1 VAALAASNVGA
12 QCRRNEQVSF
22 EIDLPSALS
31 AKAQWMEVGVFDGT
45 CPSATQLAG
54 GIPRSG
60 TLTRIAFPKG
70 DTSPPLVGELSKKA
84 YAFAAVARDANC
96 AVLATGCSV
105 VDLSKAK
112 DVTIHLTATAQA
124 AGACASGET
133 CAEAECVPA
142 LGNGDPI
149 LGGHCSMELVGAGS
163 LGDPLILGGGDVV
176 SAPAVVATERGF
188 LVAYREYDPN
198 GSARL
203 TVAAIDNGGGSTLAP
218 PTMLPAQC
226 PGQVE
231 TDGVGL
237 AYLAGAGVVVSARP
251 PCGGQ
256 PAGGLDAFR
265 IDAGGN
271 VGGTA
276 YSGGLGPAPTLSRA
290 HALALAGSTN
300 GWVALLDQSS
310 AQLVGLSGLSTQGGP
325 TAFGG
330 PPPQTL
336 AQVVATDQMLALL
349 TARGPPSPV
358 DAGGSTD
365 AAAPSDATA
374 PPDATAGP
382 STLQLLLGASGPN
395 AGAPLVIPGSWGA
408 LAAEAGRAFV
418 LSAPTDGSST
428 ATWTAADL
436 GSAISAATGTFAPS
450 GQGPVLGGDVAF
462 HGDRL
467 MLAAEQPGSIALAV
481 YDHASTTP
489 TQLRNLL
496 LSNDPRVPPQKTVQD
511 GLVAIA
517 ASDSRVAVAWITAAT
532 LGSSD
537 AVGGYALYACS
548 P

>member
-1 VAALAASNVGA
+1 VAALAASNAGA
-12 QCRRNEQVSF
+12 QCRGSDQVSF

-31 AKAQWMEVGVFDGT
+31 TKAQWMEVGVFNGT

-70 DTSPPLVGELSKKA
+70 DTSPPLVGDLSKA
-84 YAFAAVARDANC
+84 PYAFAAVARDANC

-105 VDLSKAK
+105 VDLGKAK
-112 DVTIHLTATAQA
+112 DVTIHLSATAHA
-124 AGACASGET
+124 TGACASGET

-142 LGNGDPI
+142 LGPGNPT
-149 LGGHCSMELVGAGS
+149 LGGHCTMELVGAGP
-163 LGDPLILGGGDVV
+163 LGDPLVLNGGDVV
-176 SAPAVVATERGF
+176 SAPAIVGTEHGF
-188 LVAYREYDPN
+188 LIAYREYDAN
-198 GSARL
+198 AGSARL
-203 TVAAIDNGGGSTLAP
+203 TVAAVDNGGGMMLAP

-226 PGQVE
+226 SGQVE

-237 AYLAGAGVVVSARP
+237 AYLAGSGVVVSARP
-251 PCGGQ
+251 SCGGQ
-256 PAGGLDAFR
+256 PGGLDAFAL
-265 IDAGGN
+265 DAGGS

-276 YSGGLGPAPTLSRA
+276 FNGALGPSPTLSRA
-290 HALALAGSTN
+290 HALSLAGSTS

-349 TARGPPSPV
+349 TAGSPPSLV
-358 DAGGSTD
+358 DSG
-365 AAAPSDATA
+365 APSDAAASSDATV
-374 PPDATAGP
+374 PPDAATGP
-382 STLQLLLGASGPN
+382 STLQLLLGTSGAD

-418 LSAPTDGSST
+418 LSDPADGSST
-428 ATWTAADL
+428 TIWTAADL
-436 GSAISAATGTFAPS
+436 GSAAPSATGTFAPP
-450 GQGPVLGGDVAF
+450 GQGQVLGADVAF
-462 HGDRL
+462 HADRL

-489 TQLRNLL
+489 TPLRTLL
-496 LSNDPRVPPQKTVQD
+496 LSDDPRVPPQKTVQD
-511 GLVAIA
+511 GRVVVA